1 MCRSFPC
8 ALSVVTV
15 SRSSAQMLNPKEWC
29 STGRLLAQNFP
40 FLGWRSFFSE
50 PTKLSDCATLLRRV
64 RLTENCR
71 SMEVKKNIARC
82 LYLALIAVCCTV
94 PTFAQATFTKAQV
107 ADRIR
112 RVEDGVDQFRKWAEQ
127 RGDTAKSNAQT
138 AKTSGRTRRSGNT
151 PSDAQKQSAQ
161 QTKDDLND
169 ALSDLDRSTNRL
181 RRKFD
186 PLDTLDGNQ
195 GANATSDGRRQKN
208 QSGPGSGQLWFP
220 GRKILGSPAQQSQ

>member
-1 MCRSFPC
+1 
-8 ALSVVTV
+8 
-15 SRSSAQMLNPKEWC
+15 
-29 STGRLLAQNFP
+29 
-40 FLGWRSFFSE
+40 
-50 PTKLSDCATLLRRV
+50 
-64 RLTENCR
+64 
-71 SMEVKKNIARC
+71 MEVKKNIARY
-82 LYLALIAVCCTV
+82 LYLALMAVCCAV

-151 PSDAQKQSAQ
+151 PNEAPKQTAQ

-169 ALSDLDRSTNRL
+169 ALSDLNRSTNRL

-186 PLDTLDGNQ
+186 PLDSWMETKAQMQQVMD
-195 GANATSDGRRQKN
+195 DGRRIN
-208 QSGPGSGQLWFP
+208 QVLVRESYGSQAEKYWAALRNNLNDLARCYGIGPMG
-220 GRKILGSPAQQSQ
+220 A